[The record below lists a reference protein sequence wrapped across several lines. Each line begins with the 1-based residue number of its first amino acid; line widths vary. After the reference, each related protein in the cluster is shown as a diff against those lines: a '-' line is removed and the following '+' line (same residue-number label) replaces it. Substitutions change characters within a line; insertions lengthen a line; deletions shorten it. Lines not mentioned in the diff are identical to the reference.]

1 MTLWGAIL
9 LASVLV
15 FSWKIL
21 GFLVPQSVLRHP
33 LAARVASL
41 LTVALLAALL
51 GVQGFTVGGEI
62 QFDARVAAL
71 VVAAVLL
78 HFRAPFIVMVVAA
91 SATAAIMRV
100 FLGF

>member
-9 LASVLV
+9 LSSVLV
-15 FSWKIL
+15 FSWTIL

-91 SATAAIMRV
+91 SATAAILRL